1 MSNVDLDKKIDELL
15 LNIHR
20 EEFERDEQ
28 RYREETAGC
37 PTWARARALA
47 LDPSA
52 ATDAE
57 RAHLRSCPHCA
68 ARMSSLQSLIHPP
81 LLDIVKHELGLLSGD
96 AALETEYHLRE
107 EGCWQCKR
115 LPGTR
120 WVSSLVSAARAGTRS
135 LEELAAAAA
144 GALRGADF
152 VTARAALYAAGDAR
166 PGPYAAR
173 FEQGAL
179 TVSLEERTGGMLLI
193 HVETRELSLE
203 GKTISVELAG
213 ESESL
218 TREVTLL
225 RNGDHFEG
233 RCYVPGFGELRDGL
247 RRVVVIAAPAGGAHG
262 AQ

>member
-1 MSNVDLDKKIDELL
+1 MSNVDFDKKIDELL

-20 EEFERDEQ
+20 EELERDEE
-28 RYREETAGC
+28 RYREETSGC
-37 PTWARARALA
+37 PSWARARALA

-52 ATDAE
+52 TTDAE
-57 RAHLRSCPHCA
+57 RAHLRSCSHCA

-81 LLDIVKHELGLLSGD
+81 LLDILKHELGLLNGD
-96 AALETEYHLRE
+96 AALETEHHLRE

-120 WVSSLVSAARAGTRS
+120 WVSSLVSAARAGKRS
-135 LEELAAAAA
+135 LEELAAATM

-152 VTARAALYAAGDAR
+152 IVARAAHYAADSAR
-166 PGPYAAR
+166 RAPYAAR

-179 TVSLEERTGGMLLI
+179 IVSLEEREGGMLLI
-193 HVETRELSLE
+193 HVETREPSLE
-203 GKTISVELAG
+203 GETINVELAG

-218 TREVTLL
+218 TREVTLR

-233 RCYVPGFGELRDGL
+233 RCYVPGFGEMRAGL
-247 RRVVVIAAPAGGAHG
+247 RRVVVLAAPAGGEYG

>member
-20 EEFERDEQ
+20 EEFERDEE
-28 RYREETAGC
+28 RYREETDGC

-47 LDPSA
+47 LDPSV
-52 ATDAE
+52 TTEVE

-68 ARMSSLQSLIHPP
+68 ARMSSLRALIHPS

-96 AALETEYHLRE
+96 AVLELEYHLKE
-107 EGCWQCKR
+107 EGCWQCAR

-120 WVSSLVSAARAGTRS
+120 WVSSLVSAARGGRRS
-135 LEELAAAAA
+135 LEELSAAAVST
-144 GALRGADF
+144 LRGADF
-152 VTARAALYAAGDAR
+152 IEARAARYAARDERHA
-166 PGPYAAR
+166 PYAAH

-179 TVSLEERTGGMLLI
+179 IVSLEERAGDMLLI
-193 HVETRELSLE
+193 HVETREPSLE
-203 GKTISVELAG
+203 GETISIELAG

-218 TREVTLL
+218 TKDVTLR

-233 RCYVPGFGELRDGL
+233 RCHVPGFGELRDGL
-247 RRVVVIAAPAGGAHG
+247 KRIVVLAAPLDGMH
-262 AQ
+262 